1 MKRYILLLLLCS
13 CGAYAPKD
21 NSHIITSMQII
32 DRNGF
37 AETISN
43 KDRIGTFKNVDFLRA
58 QPYQK
63 VLRVFGRDS
72 QGRSTAKVTS
82 YHENGQL
89 WHYLEVI
96 DGRAHGFY
104 REYYPNGY
112 LKIESSV
119 IEGLADINDT
129 AKASF
134 VFDKESRVFND
145 HGQLIALI
153 HYEKGELSAPS
164 LYYHDNGTL
173 QKIIPYNEGNLEG
186 DVCLYDEKGVLLE
199 KIPHVAGVKHGLA
212 YCFWDSTSLQYEELY
227 EKGLLQEAS
236 YYDRSHTL
244 LAEIRQGQGKQ
255 ALFKDETLEAFIEY
269 TQGIPEGEV
278 RFFFPDGSLQSTHYI
293 KEGMKNGPEI
303 EYYPSKSQEKPKPK
317 LSVHWHDDIL
327 QGVVKTWYPNG
338 EMESQREIISGK
350 KQGLCFA
357 WYKNGDL
364 MLMEEYEN
372 DLLVKASYFKKSD
385 KMPVS
390 KIEAGKGI
398 ATLYTSE
405 GIFIRKVSYEK
416 GIPKIDDEI
425 MR

>member
-1 MKRYILLLLLCS
+1 MKRFIFLFLLCG
-13 CGAYAPKD
+13 CGSYGPKD

-43 KDRIGTFKNVDFLRA
+43 KDRIGTFKHVDFLRA

-63 VLRVFGRDS
+63 VLRVFGRDG

-89 WHYLEVI
+89 WHYLEVV

-112 LKIESSV
+112 LKIESCV

-145 HGQLIALI
+145 HGQLIAQI

-164 LYYHDNGTL
+164 LYYHDNGHL
-173 QKIIPYNEGNLEG
+173 QKIIPYTQGNIEG
-186 DVCLYDEKGVLLE
+186 DVCLYDENDCLIE
-199 KIPHVAGVKHGLA
+199 KIPYLAGVKHGLA
-212 YCFWDSTSLQYEELY
+212 RRFWEGESVQYEELY
-227 EKGLLQEAS
+227 EKGILQEAS
-236 YYDRSHTL
+236 YYDPSHTL
-244 LAEIRQGQGKQ
+244 VAEIKQGEGKQ
-255 ALFKDETLEAFIEY
+255 ALFTGQTLEAFIQY
-269 TQGIPEGEV
+269 AHGIPEGEV
-278 RFFFPDGSLQSTHYI
+278 QFFFPDGSLHSTYYI

-303 EYYPSKSQEKPKPK
+303 EYYPSNLKEKPKPK
-317 LSVHWHDDIL
+317 LFVHWHDDIL
-327 QGVVKTWYPNG
+327 QGIVKTWYPNG

-372 DLLVKASYFKKSD
+372 DLIVKASYFKKGD
-385 KMPVS
+385 KTPLS
-390 KIEAGKGI
+390 KIEAGKGT
-398 ATLYTSE
+398 ATLYTAD
-405 GIFIRKVSYEK
+405 GIFIKKIAYEK
-416 GIPKIDDEI
+416 GKPKLGDDTL
-425 MR
+425 